1 MSQDMRVMSGEI
13 RTMSYQMETLKPM
26 SNNIA
31 NMTYTMTN
39 LNRSVYGLQRDVGG
53 MNRTISG
60 GPFGFMRD
68 AMPFS
73 SDSYTSPLPQVPLGA
88 GQQQPVYIQPMP
100 SPPVMMAPQAAP
112 NGN

>member
-1 MSQDMRVMSGEI
+1 MCREDDVIRVVGAI
-13 RTMSYQMETLKPM
+13 PC
-26 SNNIA
+26 NNIA

-73 SDSYTSPLPQVPLGA
+73 SDSYTSPLPPVPLGA
-88 GQQQPVYIQPMP
+88 GQPQPVYIQPMP
-100 SPPVMMAPQAAP
+100 TPVPTAPYSVP
-112 NGN
+112 NGNQ